1 MNEYRV
7 ISLEQEQDSFMK
19 MAIEEAIINEV
30 RKGNSPPTLRFYA
43 WKTPAV
49 ALGYFQEV
57 NKEINILTC
66 KKDNVEIF
74 RRITG
79 GGAVYKSP
87 QFELNYSFIIR
98 EEEPNIPK
106 DVEASYELLCGAI
119 ILGLKKLGIKTNF
132 KPINDIMLNGKKVS
146 GNAQ

>member
-119 ILGLKKLGIKTNF
+119 ILGLKKLGIKT
-132 KPINDIMLNGKKVS
+132 
-146 GNAQ
+146 